1 VKAVR
6 FHEFGG
12 PEVLKLE
19 DVEDP
24 AAGPGQVVVRVD
36 GCGLNHLDVDIREG
50 VSRFPISLPHTNGV
64 EVVGRIDELGEGV
77 DGWELGDR
85 VAPYLLGGGAAFL
98 GVTAPGGYAEK
109 IVCPASQ
116 LVRVPDSLS
125 DDGAAALQVAF
136 STSWHMLFNRAQ
148 LRVGETVLINSVGS
162 GIGSAA
168 VQLAKLGGAYVI
180 GNASRDDKLA
190 KAKEFGLDVAINYTT
205 TDVVEAV
212 MEATGGKGVDVVYEH
227 VGGELFQKGLDCL
240 KFSGRLV
247 TCGAHAQEVVD
258 FDIIPFFRAQKSVIG
273 SFVYDRDEFEKV
285 LELADRGQITP
296 LVDSTF
302 PLVETRPAME
312 RMESRGFFG
321 KIVLTP

>member
-1 VKAVR
+1 MKAVR

-12 PEVLKLE
+12 SDVLQLE
-19 DVEDP
+19 DVDDP
-24 AAGPGQVVVRVD
+24 EAGPGQVVVSVV

-50 VSRFPISLPHTNGV
+50 ISRFPITFPHTNGV
-64 EVVGRIDELGEGV
+64 EIVGRIEALGESV
-77 DGWELGDR
+77 DGWQVGDR

-125 DDGAAALQVAF
+125 DEAATALQVAF
-136 STSWHMLFNRAQ
+136 GTSWHMLYNRAK

-180 GNASRDDKLA
+180 GNSSRDDKLE
-190 KAKEFGLDVAINYTT
+190 KAKGFGLDVAINYTKD
-205 TDVVEAV
+205 DVVEAV
-212 MEATGGKGVDVVYEH
+212 METTGGKGVDVVYEH

-240 KFSGRLV
+240 TVSGRLV

-258 FDIIPFFRAQKSVIG
+258 FDIIPFFRGQKSVIG

-302 PLVETRPAME
+302 PLAETKAAME
-312 RMESRGFFG
+312 HMESRDFFG